1 MKDTSTKYLWAKILI
16 GIMILHQIG
25 YAILLFTII
34 FTDDQSI
41 TGFWKYHQ
49 PYTNIIIFS
58 SIWWLVS
65 TILTLGIAYG
75 ILSMHKS
82 KLFKE
87 TIYIDKP
94 IKIRVRHIIRY
105 TPELHDKYEK
115 IQWGG
120 YALLAMALITGL
132 AGLYTGGIV
141 LLPFSEANPLVYL
154 FIIIISVYVLIYIAW
169 FMVECVIK
177 HALKNNLIP
186 EERLAEIKAK
196 IEADNQ

>member
-1 MKDTSTKYLWAKILI
+1 MKDISPKYLWSKIII

-34 FTDDQSI
+34 LADQSI
-41 TGFWKYHQ
+41 SGFWKYHQ
-49 PYTNIIIFS
+49 PYTNIIIS
-58 SIWWLVS
+58 LTIWWLVS
-65 TILTLGIAYG
+65 TILILGIAYG

-87 TIYIDKP
+87 SVYRDRP
-94 IKIRVRHIIRY
+94 VKIRVKHIIRY
-105 TPELHDKYEK
+105 TPELNEKYEK
-115 IQWGG
+115 IQCGG
-120 YALLAMALITGL
+120 YALLTMALITGL
-132 AGLYTGGIV
+132 AGLYTGGTV
-141 LLPFSEANPLVYL
+141 LVPFSDINPLVWL
-154 FIIIISVYVLIYIAW
+154 FLIVVSAYVLIYMAW

-186 EERLAEIKAK
+186 EERLAEIRAK